1 MTRETITVNA
11 RAQWRLYVLN
21 HILAGETSAADAAG
35 YLGLSLRQV
44 RRLLARYR
52 TEGIAALV
60 HGNAGRTPSNRLEPA
75 VRGRLVELATTT
87 YAGVNRQQLAE
98 LLAERED
105 LGVAARTLRRV
116 LAEAGLPPVRTRRPR
131 THHLRRERMSS
142 AGMLLQVDGSR
153 HDWLEGRGP
162 WLTLVGGIDD
172 ATGEVT
178 GAIFREQEDAHGYLE
193 VLCQTGLQRGL
204 PLSLYSDR
212 HGIFWKSPAAIPS
225 LAEQFAG
232 RRPMTQLGK
241 ALEAARIAW
250 IAARS
255 PQAKGRIE
263 RLWGTLQDRLRSELR
278 LAGADTLEDANRVL
292 GDYLPRHN
300 ARFGVAARD
309 PGASWR
315 APDRPVEELFCFR
328 HSRVVARDGTFSL
341 AGRDWLIVDPRP
353 PLLAA
358 RRLVVQERL
367 DHTLWVELGDTCL
380 PATIAPPRPATL
392 RSQPAAA
399 RRPASKA
406 HPPQHDHPWRRYG
419 WVRTR

>member
-1 MTRETITVNA
+1 MTRETIKVNA

-21 HILAGETSAADAAG
+21 HVLTGETSPLEAAG

-44 RRLLARYR
+44 RRLLSRYR
-52 TEGIAALV
+52 REGVVALL
-60 HGNAGRTPSNRLEPA
+60 HGNAGRSPANRLEGA
-75 VRGRLVELATTT
+75 LRKQLVELASGT
-87 YAGVNRQQLAE
+87 YAGVNRTHLAE

-105 LGVAARTLRRV
+105 IAVPPRTLRRV
-116 LAEAGLPPVRTRRPR
+116 LAEAGLPAVRTRRPR
-131 THHLRRERMSS
+131 AHHLRRERMGS

-178 GAIFREQEDAHGYLE
+178 GAIFREQEDAAGYLE
-193 VLCQTGLQRGL
+193 VLCQTGRAHGL
-204 PLSLYSDR
+204 PLGLYSDR
-212 HGIFWKSPAAIPS
+212 HGIFWKSPAAIPT

-278 LAGADTLEDANRVL
+278 LAGACSLVEANAVL
-292 GDYLPRHN
+292 RDYLPRHN
-300 ARFGVAARD
+300 LRFSVPPRD
-309 PGASWR
+309 DQPSWR
-315 APDRPVEELFCFR
+315 VPDRALEELFCFR
-328 HSRVVARDGTFSL
+328 HRRVVARDGTFSL
-341 AGRDWLIVDPRP
+341 AGQEWS
-353 PLLAA
+353 LLGAA
-358 RRLVVQERL
+358 RLRLPRQVTVQQRL
-367 DHTLWVELGDTCL
+367 DGLLWVELDEQSYPTQLAC
-380 PATIAPPRPATL
+380 PAPVALRATPPAVRPA
-392 RSQPAAA
+392 
-399 RRPASKA
+399 ASTA
-406 HPPQHDHPWRRYG
+406 HPPAPDHPWRRYSSI
-419 WVRTR
+419 RPR